1 MFYYNDNMKLTV
13 SVKPTNELNIN
24 KYIFLLLY
32 PKKDCE
38 EMAIALT
45 LSYLTWLESTFRI
58 DAFDYVKFR
67 HYLKTCLLLRISILT
82 VEKSEK
88 GIIKFNCY
96 SQGSTDI

>member
-1 MFYYNDNMKLTV
+1 MLPGQMFYYNDNMKLTV

-45 LSYLTWLESTFRI
+45 LSYLT
-58 DAFDYVKFR
+58 
-67 HYLKTCLLLRISILT
+67 
-82 VEKSEK
+82 
-88 GIIKFNCY
+88 
-96 SQGSTDI
+96 